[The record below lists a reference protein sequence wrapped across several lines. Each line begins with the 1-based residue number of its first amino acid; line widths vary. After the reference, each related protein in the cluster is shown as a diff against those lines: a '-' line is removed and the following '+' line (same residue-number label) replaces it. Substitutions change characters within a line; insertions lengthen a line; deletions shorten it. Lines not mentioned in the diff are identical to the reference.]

1 MKMMGCKKRREK
13 KQKRSLLSLQEL
25 LCKDADE
32 LGKVKD
38 GEREKDQKKED
49 DSEDDEFA
57 AFLKKQL
64 EAKKRKKTQAG
75 ESKKVLEEP
84 EVEKQSKKDEPS
96 QKAMTVMI
104 DTT

>member
-13 KQKRSLLSLQEL
+13 KQKKRSLLSLQEL
-25 LCKDADE
+25 LCKDADG

-38 GEREKDQKKED
+38 GEKEKDEKKED

-64 EAKKRKKTQAG
+64 EAKKRKKT
-75 ESKKVLEEP
+75 
-84 EVEKQSKKDEPS
+84 
-96 QKAMTVMI
+96 
-104 DTT
+104 